1 MEQIINTVIYFK
13 KLILFNTN
21 EKPSKD
27 ISTDIYN
34 MDLQIKQS
42 KGLGDYQE
50 EQILRMVLDETSEW
64 NDEKELYHRNCLD
77 ILKKAGYKPI
87 PIKVEEPIPLKVEN
101 KIELKK
107 PIKDISDIHIMNMG
121 KNKYET
127 KQLKGKIEIKVNG
140 GGDHKLMVRLSS
152 KEHFPTFCEVLGLS
166 GEGIDLTKSY
176 EVVSSKSQKFN
187 EFSDV
192 PSYEMDHSEWIWF
205 KILGKRAYLEKI
217 KHKLNMRKI
226 ELYKEHM
233 KFNNRGT
240 TTSCWFPFQHTS
252 KGKDEIN
259 GKYSTNGI
267 YIISLG
273 RFEYLDTAKSLE
285 EMEQNYFIVV
295 EPFEFDLYQD
305 RMKDFKYGSVLSCG
319 TNFHELKDGSK
330 HVRNWVHRRN
340 IKNGSTHYWLLDDNM
355 RGFYR
360 HHLNKYC
367 KVKDGSCFY
376 YVEKL
381 QKHFKN
387 VGICGLAYKSDTP
400 AIDKGRSHLN
410 VNSKVYSSFLIDVK
424 LCKKLEDCSMNI
436 WRGKYNEDII
446 LCIDS
451 LKKGLSTFTTSQ
463 YLCDKM
469 TTGKRKGG
477 NQKDLYK
484 KNEKGHW
491 DSKIKTDYLMETFI
505 DLSKND
511 LITYSD
517 RRGKKYH
524 HYINWKE
531 IERIYKVVLWNI
543 NGKEMEL

>member
-1 MEQIINTVIYFK
+1 MSNFK
-13 KLILFNTN
+13 KLILNITN
-21 EKPSKD
+21 LKQYKD
-27 ISTDIYN
+27 ISYN
-34 MDLQIKQS
+34 NI
-42 KGLGDYQE
+42 
-50 EQILRMVLDETSEW
+50 MV
-64 NDEKELYHRNCLD
+64 NN
-77 ILKKAGYKPI
+77 
-87 PIKVEEPIPLKVEN
+87 
-101 KIELKK
+101 
-107 PIKDISDIHIMNMG
+107 
-121 KNKYET
+121 YEVR
-127 KQLKGKIEIKVNG
+127 QLKGKIEIKVNG

-152 KEHFPTFCEVLGLS
+152 KEHYPTFCEVLGLS

-176 EVVSSKSQKFN
+176 EKISSKSKLFN
-187 EFSDV
+187 NFDDV
-192 PSYEMDHSEWIWF
+192 PSYEMDKSEWIWF
-205 KILGKRAYLEKI
+205 KIVGKRADLETIKDDLNTKKI
-217 KHKLNMRKI
+217 NDCGESMR
-226 ELYKEHM
+226 
-233 KFNNRGT
+233 FNNRGK

-252 KGKDEIN
+252 KGKDEN
-259 GKYSTNGI
+259 NNKYSTNGI

-295 EPFEFDLYQD
+295 EPFEFELYKD
-305 RMKDFKYGSVLSCG
+305 RMKNFKFGTVLSCG
-319 TNFHELKDGSK
+319 VNFHELKDGSK

-360 HHLNKYC
+360 HHLNQYR

-387 VGICGLAYKSDTP
+387 VGICGHAYKSDTP

-451 LKKGLSTFTTSQ
+451 LRKGLSTFTTSQ
-463 YLCDKM
+463 YVCDKM
-469 TTGKRKGG
+469 TTGRRKGG

-484 KNEKGHW
+484 KNGDGNW
-491 DSKIKTDYLMETFI
+491 DSKIKTDYLMETFV
-505 DLSKND
+505 DLSKKD

-531 IERIYKVVLWNI
+531 IERIVGIKLWSI
-543 NGKEMEL
+543 NGKEAQL